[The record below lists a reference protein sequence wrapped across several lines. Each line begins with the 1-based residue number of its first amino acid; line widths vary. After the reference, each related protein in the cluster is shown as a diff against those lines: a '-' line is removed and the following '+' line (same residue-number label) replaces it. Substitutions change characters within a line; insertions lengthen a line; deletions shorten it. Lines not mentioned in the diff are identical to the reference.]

1 MTRQQKVMSMSTKL
15 TMWVHEN
22 FVQNIMS
29 LTYQVESFNSK
40 ECNVKY
46 VDIGAQVNLD
56 TRSCT
61 CW

>member
-29 LTYQVESFNSK
+29 LTY
-40 ECNVKY
+40 
-46 VDIGAQVNLD
+46 
-56 TRSCT
+56 
-61 CW
+61 

>member
-15 TMWVHEN
+15 TMWVDEN

-40 ECNVKY
+40 KCNVKY